1 MRSRTIAFISVFA
14 GILLFG
20 VSMVI
25 IGSVLPLLKLRLGLS
40 DIVAGGLFS
49 ILPFGLL
56 LGSVSFGPISDK
68 YGYRWVLS
76 TACLFLAIGF
86 VGIGH
91 TSLLWMLRT
100 SILFFGVGGGVINGA
115 TSALIS
121 DLSSENKK
129 IANLNLLGVFFGLG
143 AFCMPLIL
151 SALNDESYIV
161 AINIVAI
168 VCVLTAFLFLSITYP
183 ITVKKEKISF
193 KLVPQFFK
201 NKVFLIICFFLFFQ
215 SAFEAIVNNW
225 SVSYFAQQLQVEQS
239 EALIA
244 LSFSVLGMTLMR
256 ILTGGVFRNIK
267 SNTLLIF
274 SFSLFII
281 GIICLFIQSSLA
293 FYINTLGLFLIGA
306 GLSPG
311 FPVMLGLTG
320 NIFKVI
326 SGTAFSFVML
336 IALTGNIVINY
347 ITGILIDQYGIGIF
361 VYVILTQI
369 LAMLVLY
376 LFIRKKDKSILNI

>member
-1 MRSRTIAFISVFA
+1 MKSRTIAFISVFA

-20 VSMVI
+20 VSMVM

-49 ILPFGLL
+49 ILPLGLL
-56 LGSVSFGPISDK
+56 IGSISFGPISDK

-86 VGIGH
+86 LGIGH
-91 TSLLWMLRT
+91 TPSIWMLRI

-121 DLSSENKK
+121 DLSSDEKK

-151 SALNDESYIV
+151 STLNDASYII
-161 AINIVAI
+161 AINIAALVS
-168 VCVLTAFLFLSITYP
+168 VLIAFLFLSISYP
-183 ITVKKEKISF
+183 LTVKKEKISF
-193 KLVPQFFK
+193 KLIPLFFK

-215 SAFEAIVNNW
+215 SAFEAIINNW
-225 SVSYFAQQLQVEQS
+225 SVSYFTQHLQIDQR

-267 SNTLLIF
+267 SKYLLHTSFLLFVIGVLCLFVQSSF
-274 SFSLFII
+274 SF
-281 GIICLFIQSSLA
+281 
-293 FYINTLGLFLIGA
+293 YVNTFGLFLIGA

-311 FPVMLGLTG
+311 FPVMLGLVG
-320 NIFKVI
+320 NIYKGI

-347 ITGILIDQYGIGIF
+347 ITGILINQYGIGIF
-361 VYVILTQI
+361 IYVILVQI
-369 LAMLVLY
+369 IAMIALFLY
-376 LFIRKKDKSILNI
+376 IRKEDKSILNI

>member
-1 MRSRTIAFISVFA
+1 
-14 GILLFG
+14 
-20 VSMVI
+20 MVM

-56 LGSVSFGPISDK
+56 IGSIAFGPISDK

-86 VGIGH
+86 LGIGH
-91 TSLLWMLRT
+91 TFSIWMLRV
-100 SILFFGVGGGVINGA
+100 SILFFGIGGGVINGA

-121 DLSSENKK
+121 DLSSDEKK
-129 IANLNLLGVFFGLG
+129 IANLNLLGIFFGLG

-151 SALNDESYIV
+151 SILNDELYII
-161 AINIVAI
+161 AIDIAALVS
-168 VCVLTAFLFLSITYP
+168 VLIAFLFLTISYP

-193 KLVPQFFK
+193 KLIPLFFK

-215 SAFEAIVNNW
+215 SAFEAIINNW
-225 SVSYFAQQLQVEQS
+225 SVSYFTQHLQIDQQD
-239 EALIA
+239 ALIA

-256 ILTGGVFRNIK
+256 ILTGGIFRNIK
-267 SNTLLIF
+267 SKHLLHI
-274 SFSLFII
+274 SFSLLVV
-281 GIICLFIQSSLA
+281 GVLCLFIQSGLS
-293 FYINTLGLFLIGA
+293 FYINSFGLFLIGA

-320 NIFKVI
+320 NMYKEI

-336 IALTGNIVINY
+336 IALTGNIVINF
-347 ITGILIDQYGIGIF
+347 ITGILIDQYGIGVF

-369 LAMLVLY
+369 IAMIALY
-376 LFIRKKDKSILNI
+376 LFIRNKNKSVLNI

>member
-1 MRSRTIAFISVFA
+1 MKSRTIAFISVFA

-20 VSMVI
+20 VSMVL

-49 ILPFGLL
+49 ILPLGLL
-56 LGSVSFGPISDK
+56 IGSISFGPISDK

-86 VGIGH
+86 IGIGH
-91 TSLLWMLRT
+91 TSSLWLLRLG
-100 SILFFGVGGGVINGA
+100 ILLFGVGGGVINGA

-121 DLSSENKK
+121 DLSSDSKK

-151 SALNDESYIV
+151 STLSSESYVI
-161 AINIVAI
+161 AINIAALI
-168 VCVLTAFLFLSITYP
+168 SVLIALLFLFIKYP
-183 ITVKKEKISF
+183 IVVTKEKISF
-193 KLVPQFFK
+193 KLIPLFFK

-215 SAFEAIVNNW
+215 SAFEAIINNW
-225 SVSYFAQQLQVEQS
+225 SVSYFTKQLEVSHQ
-239 EALIA
+239 EALVA

-256 ILTGGVFRNIK
+256 VLTGGVFRNISSK
-267 SNTLLIF
+267 HLLHISFTLFVVGVL
-274 SFSLFII
+274 
-281 GIICLFIQSSLA
+281 CLFVRSTSS
-293 FYINTLGLFLIGA
+293 FYINTFGLFLIGA

-320 NIFKVI
+320 NIYKEI

-347 ITGILIDQYGIGIF
+347 ITGVLIDKYGIGVF
-361 VYVILTQI
+361 VYVILVQI
-369 LAMLVLY
+369 LAMITLY
-376 LFIRKKDKSILNI
+376 LFIRKEDKAILNI

>member
-1 MRSRTIAFISVFA
+1 MKSRTIAFISVFA

-20 VSMVI
+20 VSMVL

-49 ILPFGLL
+49 ILPLGLL
-56 LGSVSFGPISDK
+56 IGSISFGPISDK

-76 TACLFLAIGF
+76 TACLFLAVGF
-86 VGIGH
+86 IGIGH
-91 TSLLWMLRT
+91 TSSLWLLRS
-100 SILFFGVGGGVINGA
+100 SILFFGIGGGVINGA

-121 DLSSENKK
+121 DLSSDNKK

-151 SALNDESYIV
+151 SALDDASYVI
-161 AINIVAI
+161 AINIAALISLVIA
-168 VCVLTAFLFLSITYP
+168 LLFLFIKYP
-183 ITVKKEKISF
+183 IAVKKEKISF
-193 KLVPQFFK
+193 KLIPLFFK

-215 SAFEAIVNNW
+215 SAFEAIINNW
-225 SVSYFAQQLQVEQS
+225 SVSYFTQQLQVGQR

-256 ILTGGVFRNIK
+256 ILTGGVFRNLK
-267 SNTLLIF
+267 SKHLLYISFTLFVLGV
-274 SFSLFII
+274 L
-281 GIICLFIQSSLA
+281 CLFVQSTSS
-293 FYINTLGLFLIGA
+293 FYINTFGLFLIGA

-320 NIFKVI
+320 NIYKEI

-347 ITGILIDQYGIGIF
+347 ITGILIDKYGIGVF

-369 LAMLVLY
+369 LAMLTLY
-376 LFIRKKDKSILNI
+376 LFIRKEDKSILDI